1 MSHFSQQGGWHC
13 GHITQYKCDR
23 VQAHDKLYRSVSAHA
38 RLIDILIPLTLAPD
52 LQFHDSITSFL
63 F

>member
-23 VQAHDKLYRSVSAHA
+23 VQAHDRSVSAHA
-38 RLIDILIPLTLAPD
+38 RLIDILIQLILAPD